1 MDQSII
7 TKKVIAYSFKTLMQ
21 KESFAKI
28 SVSDIMKKAD
38 LRRQTFYYH
47 FQDKYE
53 LIEWIY
59 HTESQENISDLLD
72 FERWDSILK
81 QIFVYFDREQKFYRN
96 ALAVYE
102 QNGFSTS
109 LYLNLRELFSKILD
123 DPHVPSERYTDEI
136 KGMVSSF
143 LGHGMVGIIKDW
155 IQSGCK
161 VPREKMAHNV
171 YTYLLDVCGTGS
183 ETE

>member
-21 KESFAKI
+21 KEPFAKI

-72 FERWDSILK
+72 FEHWDSILK
-81 QIFVYFDREQKFYRN
+81 QIFVYFNREQKFYKN

-102 QNGFSTS
+102 QNGFSNS
-109 LYLNLRELFSKILD
+109 LYVNLRELFLKILND
-123 DPHVPSERYTDEI
+123 DHVPCERFTDE
-136 KGMVSSF
+136 KKNLVSSF

-161 VPREKMAHNV
+161 VSPEKMAYNV
-171 YTYLLDVCGTGS
+171 YTYLLDICGTRS
-183 ETE
+183 EA

>member
-143 LGHGMVGIIKDW
+143 LGHGMVGIINDW

-161 VPREKMAHNV
+161 VPPEKMAHNV